1 MEPVT
6 CTQCHKLK
14 DNSPDEVTKRNDG
27 YVCFHVCPHYDVSL
41 VFVARSTKAT
51 QNSRRKSLH
60 TKTTLICDARPVTLA
75 KPAARLFANTIWNRI
90 NLSANGAIYLHLAQ
104 SVGSCSLG
112 TCTILLNNT
121 KAKLW
126 IASCD
131 VEGAWYAQS
140 ASGTNHSL
148 ILQAQKA
155 GVMVVA
161 IAWRSSMSVGS
172 VRNL

>member
-1 MEPVT
+1 MDT
-6 CTQCHKLK
+6 CAL
-14 DNSPDEVTKRNDG
+14 
-27 YVCFHVCPHYDVSL
+27 HVCPHWNASRVR
-41 VFVARSTKAT
+41 FATRTKAT
-51 QNSRRKSLH
+51 QNSAPNSPDQRSLH
-60 TKTTLICDARPVTLA
+60 SEKTLLYDA
-75 KPAARLFANTIWNRI
+75 KPATRAGPATSISMTKTICNRR

-112 TCTILLNNT
+112 TCTIMLNDT

-131 VEGAWYAQS
+131 VKNAWYAQS

-161 IAWRSSMSVGS
+161 VAWKESMFVGS
-172 VRNL
+172 VRIL